1 MKKTLS
7 ILLILATLAMIGWGM
22 TRSWRE
28 ARQRAA
34 LFARTSDT
42 RHFDRTVTIWGD
54 DWLGYLV
61 LRSPRFARALADQ
74 GIGVRWQMEPDFAK
88 RLAGLRDGKCDFAAV
103 TLDSYLANGEATG
116 WPGVVTFVIDESFGG
131 DAVLATDPN
140 IKSLDDLNKP
150 GTRGAFVG
158 LSPSEFLLRSE
169 ISHFHLDRLRPG
181 LEASRVDDVGT
192 AYNALRDGRVQ
203 FAVLW
208 EPLVT
213 RAKSEIPGAHV
224 LIDTRDAQGLVI
236 DIALASRRLIADDPK
251 LAETVTHAYF
261 EALQDYLNNAAAFTD
276 AAAHDS
282 GKSPG
287 DAETMLRGI
296 RFTTLSDNAQDWL
309 LQSRDQDARLVGSV
323 RQIQAI
329 LRDHQQ
335 RIDLQN
341 DDPYSILHRG
351 TVQAVAAHPGNI
363 SALAGGAAAASNP
376 NAGSH
381 RLGAYYPPLTPAQ
394 WEELRKQV
402 RGTLIDEPIVFA
414 PGSSE
419 IPDDFQG
426 IIREAAPK
434 LANYPNFR
442 VVVEAH
448 VSPGD
453 SPEADQALSDARAL
467 AVKRFLVTE
476 CGMSEDRILARGKG
490 STETPQRYPDESD
503 AEWNRSARRARIFL
517 VGQ

>member
-7 ILLILATLAMIGWGM
+7 LLLVLATVAMIGWGL

-28 ARQRAA
+28 ARRQKD

-42 RHFDRTVTIWGD
+42 RHFDRTVTVWGD

-74 GIGVRWQMEPDFAK
+74 GIGVHWAMEPDFAK

-116 WPGVVTFVIDESFGG
+116 WPGVVAFVIDESFGG
-131 DAVLATDPN
+131 DAVLAKDPN
-140 IKSLDDLNKP
+140 IKSLDDLDKP

-181 LEASRVDDVGT
+181 LEASRVDSVDT

-208 EPLVT
+208 EPLVS
-213 RAKSEIPGAHV
+213 RAKAEIPGARV
-224 LIDTRDAQGLVI
+224 LIDTQQAQGLVI
-236 DIALASRRLIADDPK
+236 DIALASRKLIAEDPK

-261 EALQDYLNNAAAFTD
+261 EALHDYLNNAAAFTD
-276 AAAHDS
+276 AAAQDS
-282 GKSPG
+282 SKPLGE
-287 DAETMLRGI
+287 AETMLRGI
-296 RFTTLSDNAQDWL
+296 RFATLPDNASDWL

-335 RIDLQN
+335 HIDLQN
-341 DDPYSILHRG
+341 DDPNSILYRG
-351 TVQAVAAHPGNI
+351 TIQAVAAHPGNI
-363 SALAGGAAAASNP
+363 PALAGGAAAANNP
-376 NAGSH
+376 NAGNH

-394 WEELRKQV
+394 WDDLSKQV

-414 PGSSE
+414 PGRSE
-419 IPDDFQG
+419 IPEDFQSS
-426 IIREAAPK
+426 IRDAVPK

-453 SPEADQALSDARAL
+453 SPEADQTLSDARAL
-467 AVKRFLVTE
+467 EVKRFLVTE
-476 CGMSEDRILARGKG
+476 CQVPEDRVLARGKG

-503 AEWNRSARRARIFL
+503 AALNRRTRRARIFL

>member
-7 ILLILATLAMIGWGM
+7 ILLVLATAAMIGWGL

-42 RHFDRTVTIWGD
+42 RHFDRTITIWGD

-61 LRSPRFARALADQ
+61 LRSPRFARALADE
-74 GIGVRWQMEPDFAK
+74 GVGVRWEMEPDFAK

-116 WPGVVTFVIDESFGG
+116 WPGVVTFVIDESYGG
-131 DAVLATDPN
+131 DAVLAKDPN

-169 ISHFHLDRLRPG
+169 ITHFHLDRLRPG
-181 LEASRVDDVGT
+181 LEASRVDDVDT
-192 AYNALRDGRVQ
+192 AYNALREGRVQ

-208 EPLVT
+208 EPLVS
-213 RAKSEIPGAHV
+213 RAKAEIPGAHV
-224 LIDTRDAQGLVI
+224 LIDTTQAQGLVI
-236 DIALASRRLIADDPK
+236 DIALASRKLIASDPK

-261 EALQDYLNNAAAFTD
+261 EALHDYLKNDSAFTD

-282 GKSPG
+282 NKPPE
-287 DAETMLRGI
+287 DARMMLHGI
-296 RFTTLSDNAQDWL
+296 RFATLADNAQDWL

-335 RIDLQN
+335 HIDLQN
-341 DDPYSILHRG
+341 DDPYSILYRG
-351 TVQAVAAHPGNI
+351 TVQAVAASPGNI
-363 SALAGGAAAASNP
+363 PALEGGAAAANNP
-376 NAGSH
+376 NAGTH
-381 RLGAYYPPLTPAQ
+381 RLGAYYAPLSAAQ
-394 WEELRKQV
+394 WDDLSKQV
-402 RGTLIDEPIVFA
+402 RGTLIDEPIVFP
-414 PGSSE
+414 PGRSE
-419 IPDDFQG
+419 IPEDFQG
-426 IIREAAPK
+426 LIRDAVPK

-448 VSPGD
+448 VNPGD
-453 SPEADQALSDARAL
+453 SPEEDQALSDARAL
-467 AVKRFLVTE
+467 EVKRFLVGE
-476 CGMSEDRILARGKG
+476 CGVAEDRVLARGKG
-490 STETPQRYPDESD
+490 STDAPQRYPEESD
-503 AEWNRSARRARIFL
+503 SAYGRRARRARIFL

>member
-1 MKKTLS
+1 MKKSLS
-7 ILLILATLAMIGWGM
+7 ILLIFATLAMIGWGL

-28 ARQRAA
+28 ARRQRD

-61 LRSPRFARALADQ
+61 LRSPRFAHALNDQ
-74 GIGVRWQMEPDFAK
+74 GIGVRWEPEPDFAK

-103 TLDSYLANGEATG
+103 TLDSYLANGGATG
-116 WPGVVTFVIDESFGG
+116 WPGVVAFVIDESFGG
-131 DAVLATDPN
+131 DAVMAKDPN

-150 GTRGAFVG
+150 GLRGAFVG

-169 ISHFHLDRLRPG
+169 ISHFHLDRLRAG
-181 LEASRVDDVGT
+181 LEASRVDDVQT
-192 AYNALRDGRVQ
+192 AYNALRAGRVQ

-208 EPLVT
+208 EPLVS
-213 RAKSEIPGAHV
+213 RAKAEIPGAHV
-224 LIDTRDAQGLVI
+224 LIDTTQAQGLVI
-236 DIALASRRLIADDPK
+236 DIALASRKLIADDPK

-261 EALQDYLNNAAAFTD
+261 EALHDYLNNAAAFTD
-276 AAAHDS
+276 AAAQDA

-287 DAETMLRGI
+287 EAETMLRGI
-296 RFTTLSDNAQDWL
+296 RFATLPDNRDDWL

-341 DDPYSILHRG
+341 DDPDSILYRG

-363 SALAGGAAAASNP
+363 PALAGGATTANNP
-376 NAGSH
+376 NAGSR

-394 WEELRKQV
+394 WDELSRQV

-414 PGSSE
+414 PGRAE
-419 IPDDFQG
+419 IPEDFQSL
-426 IIREAAPK
+426 IRDAVPT

-442 VVVEAH
+442 VVVQAH
-448 VSPGD
+448 VNPGD

-467 AVKRFLVTE
+467 EVKRFLVTD
-476 CGMSEDRILARGKG
+476 CQVPEDRVLARGKG
-490 STETPQRYPDESD
+490 SADAPERYPNESD
-503 AEWNRSARRARIFL
+503 AAYGRRARRARIFL